1 LSVIETSL
9 EKLRRA
15 GAASASA
22 AAVIAPA
29 PIAAVAPATGRPEAV
44 TPLESAFV
52 HKRFA
57 IDLARLSAEGYVP
70 EAGQE
75 RRFAD
80 SCHRIKRPLIAR
92 ALAAGTARDAR
103 LIMLSGALPG
113 DGKTFIALNLALS
126 MARERDVSLLLVD
139 GDLPKARIT
148 RLFGLLGER
157 GLLDALRDERLDVES
172 LVLKSDLPGLAFLPA
187 GAHPEGAAELI
198 SSTRM
203 RDVADR
209 LLSRNPRRLVLF
221 DSPPLLVSSEARAL
235 AQIPGQIVLVAR
247 AGRTPQR
254 AVTDAIA
261 QIDKAKLQGLVLND
275 AYVGVEQAYYD
286 YYGYGE
292 PVDTVAKQPAR

>member
-1 LSVIETSL
+1 
-9 EKLRRA
+9 
-15 GAASASA
+15 
-22 AAVIAPA
+22 
-29 PIAAVAPATGRPEAV
+29 
-44 TPLESAFV
+44 
-52 HKRFA
+52 
-57 IDLARLSAEGYVP
+57 
-70 EAGQE
+70 
-75 RRFAD
+75 
-80 SCHRIKRPLIAR
+80 
-92 ALAAGTARDAR
+92 
-103 LIMLSGALPG
+103 
-113 DGKTFIALNLALS
+113 
-126 MARERDVSLLLVD
+126 
-139 GDLPKARIT
+139 
-148 RLFGLLGER
+148 
-157 GLLDALRDERLDVES
+157 
-172 LVLKSDLPGLAFLPA
+172 
-187 GAHPEGAAELI
+187 
-198 SSTRM
+198 M